1 MKRVKIC
8 GITNLADALCAI
20 EAGADALGFVFY
32 KKSARYIEPEKAR
45 EIVEKLPPFVQTV
58 GLFVNASAEE
68 INLTCKQS
76 LMQIAQLHFEVDE
89 SFFQDLEVPYVKVVR
104 VTCKQDLEKYRDEYR
119 LVDAYVQNYGGEGKR
134 IELSW
139 FEGVDTSK
147 MILAGGLSLE
157 NLDEVKNLGFYA
169 FDVSS
174 GVEKEKG
181 LKDIKKVKAFIQKVK
196 N

>member
-1 MKRVKIC
+1 MNRVKIC
-8 GITNLADALCAI
+8 GITNLQDALYAI

-32 KKSARYIEPEKAR
+32 KKSPRFIEPQKAK
-45 EIVEKLPPFVQTV
+45 EIVKELPPFVQTV
-58 GLFVNASAEE
+58 GLFVNVSAEE

-76 LMQIAQLHFEVDE
+76 LVQIAQLHFEVDE
-89 SFFQDLEVPYVKVVR
+89 PFFQDLEVPYVKVVR
-104 VTCKQDLEKYRDEYR
+104 VTCKQDLEKYKDEYR

-147 MILAGGLSLE
+147 MILAGGLNLE
-157 NLDEVKNLGFYA
+157 NFDEVRNLGFYA
-169 FDVSS
+169 FDISS
-174 GVEKEKG
+174 GVEKKKG
-181 LKDIKKVKAFIQKVK
+181 LKDKQKLKAFIQKVK

>member
-8 GITNLADALCAI
+8 GITNLQDALCAI
-20 EAGADALGFVFY
+20 ESGADALGFVFY
-32 KKSARYIEPEKAR
+32 KNSPRYIEPSKAK
-45 EIVEKLPPFVQTV
+45 EIVKKLPPFVQTV
-58 GLFVNASAEE
+58 GLFVNATSEE

-76 LMQIAQLHFEVDE
+76 LIQIAQLHFEVDE
-89 SFFQDLEVPYVKVVR
+89 QLFQNLKVPYVKVVR
-104 VTCKQDLEKYRDEYR
+104 VTCKQDLEKYKDEYR

-169 FDVSS
+169 YDVSS
-174 GVEKEKG
+174 GVEREKG
-181 LKDIKKVKAFIQKVK
+181 LKDKEKVKAFIQKVK